1 MKTVQIPKLAAIGMM
16 AVAFTFGFSAHG
28 RKPLASLPA
37 ADTLRAS
44 EIAASTGFSNEFVAS
59 RLAVLA
65 ALPMPKGNAPE
76 GAGAKFAEDSPK
88 QTAEARKEDVKPEAI
103 DIAPVPKA
111 AARKEDLDSPAGNT
125 SEVDAL
131 YGQLGNYASLTDAQ
145 RSALGQQILAN
156 GNIALLEKYTEIKVE
171 YGTAPARNFGAELGN
186 IADRLNAADSS
197 AIAGIANDLAN
208 LEKDANGSLNA
219 AVLAAVKIGLGEKKA
234 EFGSNG
240 THIPNAA
247 AGDSTVDVTV
257 TDAPKGVKA
266 EFDNDAG
273 QERMQPGRDFGAELV
288 NIADRLNAADSA
300 AIAGIEKDLAT
311 LEKDDV
317 NGSMNAT
324 ILAVVKR
331 GLADIKGQFNA
342 VPAPK
347 LPADSGTIS
356 QLPENKG
363 QQTQAENDTATAST
377 AIVKVA
383 NTSAAVVNLN
393 AAATAADAN
402 TAKGTILTREEII
415 DSAQYYVNELNAI
428 SQDGATSEQ
437 KCALWENINAFA
449 VAVNA
454 SLSTN
459 EDATLRSL
467 LGVLKRA
474 NNDLKNTI
482 NE

>member
-1 MKTVQIPKLAAIGMM
+1 MRMTKTIVAVTTAIGVAAFAIFPSQKLMAEGKMADSALFAAFAAKYPTASKLTGTALQTAMKLAGKSDNTTYSNDNTNYSAFGATPPAAKAREEDAKLPAISTP
-16 AVAFTFGFSAHG
+16 ARDFGVELGDIANRLNDATKG
-28 RKPLASLPA
+28 TIAGIEEALASL
-37 ADTLRAS
+37 
-44 EIAASTGFSNEFVAS
+44 EN
-59 RLAVLA
+59 
-65 ALPMPKGNAPE
+65 
-76 GAGAKFAEDSPK
+76 
-88 QTAEARKEDVKPEAI
+88 
-103 DIAPVPKA
+103 
-111 AARKEDLDSPAGNT
+111 
-125 SEVDAL
+125 
-131 YGQLGNYASLTDAQ
+131 
-145 RSALGQQILAN
+145 
-156 GNIALLEKYTEIKVE
+156 
-171 YGTAPARNFGAELGN
+171 
-186 IADRLNAADSS
+186 
-197 AIAGIANDLAN
+197 
-208 LEKDANGSLNA
+208 DANGSLNA
-219 AVLAAVKIGLGEKKA
+219 AMLAAVKRGLDEKKA

-247 AGDSTVDVTV
+247 AGDSSANARETG
-257 TDAPKGVKA
+257 APEGVKA

-273 QERMQPGRDFGAELV
+273 QERMQPGRDFGAELR

-347 LPADSGTIS
+347 LPADSGTSS

-437 KCALWENINAFA
+437 KCALWEQINAFA
-449 VAVNA
+449 IGVNA

-459 EDATLRSL
+459 EDAKLRSL
-467 LGVLKRA
+467 LGILKGA
-474 NNDLKNTI
+474 NEDLKNTI
-482 NE
+482 KE